1 MKPVAPSLFDRAI
14 TALAPGY
21 GVRRYNARVALHAA
35 GQYAGARSTRNALK
49 AWFTRAGS
57 ADADTLG
64 DLETL
69 RSRSRD
75 LLRNNPIA
83 TGARA
88 TSRSNVVGT
97 GLHVRAQIDRELLGM
112 TEKQAE
118 AWEQKAE
125 KIFHRW
131 AVSKAADI
139 TRHQNFYELQALVF
153 STVFE
158 SGDCL
163 VLRRKAKVRSILA
176 LALAIIEA
184 DRIVTPTVESVDP
197 DIRQGVR
204 IDADGAPVSYFV
216 ANDHPGDDVIS
227 SIGDY
232 VEIPALGAQSG
243 EVMALH
249 VFERL
254 RPGLTRG
261 VPFLAPV
268 IETLK
273 QLDRFT
279 EAELMKAVVS
289 SFFTVFMKTSDDSG
303 LPVAN
308 TPVPGMAANDVTLGS
323 GSVVEMGTDEGIEV
337 AQSSVNTAFDPF
349 FLAVVRQIGVALSI
363 PYELLVM
370 HFTASYSASRA
381 ALEMA
386 AQFFKERR
394 EWLINAFCQPVY
406 EWVIVDA
413 INAGLLPAPGFD
425 DPLRRSA
432 YLGAMWIPP
441 SKLVLDPK
449 KEWEAEKIAVDM
461 GGKTLEQV
469 VTEKTGG
476 DWKKTTEQRGREH
489 ALRVKLKL
497 EPEVIDPI
505 KLAEATSDRPEP
517 GDASGDDKGGDDQ

>member
-1 MKPVAPSLFDRAI
+1 MIPVAPSILDRAI

-21 GVRRYNARVALHAA
+21 GVRRYNARIALHAA
-35 GQYAGARSTRNALK
+35 GQYSGARSTRNALK
-49 AWFTRAGS
+49 AWMTRAGS
-57 ADADTLG
+57 ADSDTLG

-112 TEKQAE
+112 TEAQAE

-125 KIFHRW
+125 KLFHRW

-158 SGDCL
+158 SGDTL
-163 VLRRKAKVRSILA
+163 VLRRKAKVRAVLA
-176 LALAIIEA
+176 LALAIVEA
-184 DRIVTPTVESVDP
+184 DRIVTPVEHLNDPSVRD
-197 DIRQGVR
+197 GVR
-204 IDADGAPVSYFV
+204 IDEDGAPVSYFV

-227 SIGDY
+227 AISGFKEVPAIG
-232 VEIPALGAQSG
+232 AASG

-249 VFERL
+249 VFERV

-273 QLDRFT
+273 QLDRYS

-289 SFFTVFMKTSDDSG
+289 SFFTVFMKTANDDG
-303 LPVAN
+303 LASATAPL
-308 TPVPGMAANDVTLGS
+308 PGMASNEVTLGS
-323 GSVVEMGTDEGIEV
+323 GSVVELGSDESIEV
-337 AQSSVNTAFDPF
+337 AQSTANTNFDPF

-381 ALEMA
+381 AIEMA
-386 AQFFKERR
+386 SQFFKERR
-394 EWLINAFCQPVY
+394 EWLVNAFCQPVY
-406 EWVIVDA
+406 EWFIVDA
-413 INAGLLPAPGFD
+413 VNAGLLTAPGFD
-425 DPLRRSA
+425 DPVRRAA

-449 KEWEAEKIAVDM
+449 KEWEAEKIAVEM

-489 ALRVKLKL
+489 SLRVALKL
-497 EPEVIDPI
+497 EPETLDPN
-505 KLAEATSDRPEP
+505 KAAGGAPEKPEP
-517 GDASGDDKGGDDQ
+517 GGKTEEDQ

>member
-21 GVRRYNARVALHAA
+21 GVRRYSARVALHAA
-35 GQYAGARSTRNALK
+35 GQYAGARSKRNALK
-49 AWFTRAGS
+49 AWFTRPGS

-64 DLETL
+64 DLEVL

-83 TGARA
+83 TGSRA

-112 TEKQAE
+112 SEKDAE

-125 KIFHRW
+125 KVFHRW

-163 VLRRKAKVRSILA
+163 VLRRKAKIRSILPLA
-176 LALAIIEA
+176 LALVEA
-184 DRIVTPTVESVDP
+184 DRIVTPTDRTPDP
-197 DIRQGVR
+197 DIREGVR
-204 IDADGAPVSYFV
+204 IDSDGAPVSYFV
-216 ANDHPGDDVIS
+216 ANDHPGDDVIQAPLN
-227 SIGDY
+227 Y
-232 VEIPALGAQSG
+232 VEVPALGAESG

-249 VFERL
+249 VFERT

-273 QLDRFT
+273 QLDRFS

-303 LPVAN
+303 LPNA
-308 TPVPGMAANDVTLGS
+308 TPGIPGMGANDVALGS
-323 GSVVEMGTDEGIEV
+323 GSVVEIGNDEAIEV
-337 AQSSVNTAFDPF
+337 AQSSVSTSFDPF
-349 FLAVVRQIGVALSI
+349 FKAVVRQIGVALSI
-363 PYELLVM
+363 PFELLMM
-370 HFTASYSASRA
+370 HFEASYSASRA
-381 ALEMA
+381 SLEMA

-394 EWLINAFCQPVY
+394 EWLVGAFCQPIY

-432 YLGAMWIPP
+432 YLGAQWIPP

-461 GGKTLEQV
+461 GGKTLEEV

-476 DWKKTTEQRGREH
+476 DWKKKTEQRGREH
-489 ALRVKLKL
+489 ALRVSLKL
-497 EPEVIDPI
+497 EPETLDPN
-505 KLAEATSDRPEP
+505 KAAPKPDDKPEP
-517 GDASGDDKGGDDQ
+517 GDAGGGNQGGDE